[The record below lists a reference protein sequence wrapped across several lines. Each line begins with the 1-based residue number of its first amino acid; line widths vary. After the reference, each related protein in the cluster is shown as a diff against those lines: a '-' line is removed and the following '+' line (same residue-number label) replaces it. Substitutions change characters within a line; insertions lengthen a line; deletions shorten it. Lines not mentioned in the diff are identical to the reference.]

1 MDGRISQCL
10 TMVLSQGAQHRYSSL
25 LCHLKAPRTKT
36 RRTPRK
42 PRDQSSPSNL
52 TSLRLYSTQCSRSL
66 PTTTLDRPCGTSVG
80 PHLALANAAL
90 TNAHPLRHIPLRH
103 HAHTE

>member
-1 MDGRISQCL
+1 MDGRISQYL

-25 LCHLKAPRTKT
+25 PGHL
-36 RRTPRK
+36 RRRGQRHDERHANPETSP
-42 PRDQSSPSNL
+42 SPSNL

-66 PTTTLDRPCGTSVG
+66 PTTTLDRPCGASVG
-80 PHLALANAAL
+80 PHLALANATL